1 MRGDKFL
8 GWATYVLQYL
18 AVFSPGPI
26 LFNFCR
32 SSFRIRCRSFGHH
45 SADHSNSSQSQRR
58 RMNENTLRILQRQW
72 DPSGPL
78 QIKKSSICLFS
89 HGNSGVTV
97 ISKKVIAIDHKG
109 RNNLLLTI
117 NLQSFITSAGWLH
130 CVCHRHAWAAG
141 RVKREQH
148 WQWVCLIDFSLYKS
162 YVNKC
167 VRFNFNPIKKQ

>member
-1 MRGDKFL
+1 MKMVSKFIL
-8 GWATYVLQYL
+8 WNVYAKFTYHFYKVWQLNCVHTHRNTTDIVQFFYY
-18 AVFSPGPI
+18 
-26 LFNFCR
+26 
-32 SSFRIRCRSFGHH
+32 
-45 SADHSNSSQSQRR
+45 SSQSQRR